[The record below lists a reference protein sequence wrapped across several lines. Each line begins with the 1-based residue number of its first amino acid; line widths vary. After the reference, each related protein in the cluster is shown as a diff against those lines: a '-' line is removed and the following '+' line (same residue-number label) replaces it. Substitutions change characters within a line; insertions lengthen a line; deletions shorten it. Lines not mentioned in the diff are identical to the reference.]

1 MRQQAA
7 PTRILDADLPLIA
20 EPFNDD
26 GTWRQDVFFNTLG
39 QGYIA
44 TALRAAKAA
53 DPNAK
58 VYINDFNIE
67 GTGTSPSLAP
77 YQPSMQSDEPV
88 GLTSQARKPLP

>member
-1 MRQQAA
+1 MVSDTPQYERG
-7 PTRILDADLPLIA
+7 TYGVSRA

-26 GTWRQDVFFNTLG
+26 GSFRQDVFFNTLG

-67 GTGTSPSLAP
+67 GTGIVAMLTLF
-77 YQPSMQSDEPV
+77 QPSHRSQDAD
-88 GLTSQARKPLP
+88 TSQAQRPPL

>member
-1 MRQQAA
+1 MKSSAA
-7 PTRILDADLPLIA
+7 FADDVIPEPL
-20 EPFNDD
+20 NDD
-26 GTWRQDVFFNTLG
+26 GSFRQDVFFNTLG

-67 GTGTSPSLAP
+67 GTGTSVPHSR
-77 YQPSMQSDEPV
+77 
-88 GLTSQARKPLP
+88 GTGR